1 MVKEDH
7 SKAVAFMPQIWR
19 KEGEHLK
26 AKGETLQAP
35 VTSAKGPEAG
45 EVCVFEK
52 DKIVRR
58 EELYEM
64 KIETGQK
71 PNHKYSLGGYG

>member
-1 MVKEDH
+1 M
-7 SKAVAFMPQIWR
+7 
-19 KEGEHLK
+19 
-26 AKGETLQAP
+26 
-35 VTSAKGPEAG
+35 
-45 EVCVFEK
+45 FEK